1 VDDSPEG
8 LKQAVNPVAA
18 NFGLGHTQAMLNLV
32 PAAIGLAICIA
43 LAVHMALPNRVRAR
57 VDGAFARLGAWL
69 QGQID
74 RALGWR
80 RRQRQVRFAAM
91 EAERVIRRARESA
104 QQNGR
109 VEGEW
114 DGNVY
119 RPKSFDKPK
128 KPH

>member
-1 VDDSPEG
+1 MFSTV
-8 LKQAVNPVAA
+8 LAA
-18 NFGLGHTQAMLNLV
+18 L
-32 PAAIGLAICIA
+32 GLAICIA
-43 LAVHMALPNRVRAR
+43 LAVHMALPYRTRAR
-57 VDGAFARLGAWL
+57 VNSAITRLGGWA
-69 QGQID
+69 QTQID
-74 RALGWR
+74 RAAGWR
-80 RRQRQVRFAAM
+80 RRQRQARFAAL

-119 RPKSFDKPK
+119 RPRSFDKPK